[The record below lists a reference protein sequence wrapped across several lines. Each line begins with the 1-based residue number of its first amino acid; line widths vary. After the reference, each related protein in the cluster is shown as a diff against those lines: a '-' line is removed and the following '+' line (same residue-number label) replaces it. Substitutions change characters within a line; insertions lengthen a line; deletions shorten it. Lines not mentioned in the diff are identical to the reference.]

1 MSGCVF
7 ICISISI
14 FRGFCCTNGRFR
26 SRTPRFRSNNS
37 DGSRLSAGFGD
48 DNGRRLRHFGCQQVE
63 FRIDLH
69 CRPAADLFET
79 LLDADGREYLPV
91 FHQFAVEEAYLHA
104 KFDDFLH

>member
-1 MSGCVF
+1 MVVFLFVFPFLFSGVF
-7 ICISISI
+7 AAQTVVSVAE
-14 FRGFCCTNGRFR
+14 
-26 SRTPRFRSNNS
+26 TPLFRSNNS